1 MFLTRP
7 KRSVE
12 ISWKYAPFCGPKCI
26 FIMIVC
32 QIGIFLA
39 FKSLGQSL
47 GKSLGQFLNYYYY
60 LLYSPGEG
68 NGNSLRYSCL

>member
-12 ISWKYAPFCGPKCI
+12 ISWKYVPFWGPKCI

-32 QIGIFLA
+32 QIGIFLP
-39 FKSLGQSL
+39 FKSL
-47 GKSLGQFLNYYYY
+47 GKSLRQFLNYYYY